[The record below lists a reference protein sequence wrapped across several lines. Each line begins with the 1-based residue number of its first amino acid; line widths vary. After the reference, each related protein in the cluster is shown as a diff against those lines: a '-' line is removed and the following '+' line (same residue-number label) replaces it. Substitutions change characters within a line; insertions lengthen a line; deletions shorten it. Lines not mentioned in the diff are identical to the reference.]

1 MKSTTSLALFLLCA
15 LTSSYQPSA
24 TADIVFDTEGNP
36 IRNGGTYYVLPVIRG
51 KGGGIEFAKT
61 ETETCPLTVVQS
73 PFEGLQRGLPLIIS
87 SPFKILDIT
96 EGLIL
101 SLKFHLCTPLSLN
114 SFSVDRYSQGS
125 ARRTPC
131 QTHWLQKHNRC
142 WFRIQRAS
150 SESNYYK
157 LVFCTSNDDSSCGDI
172 VAPIDREGNRPLI
185 VTHDQNHPLLVQFQ
199 KVEAYESSTA

>member
-73 PFEGLQRGLPLIIS
+73 PFEVSKGLPLIIS

-101 SLKFHLCTPLSLN
+101 SLSFTYVPPCASTPSRWTVILKGLPEELHVKLTGYKN
-114 SFSVDRYSQGS
+114 TIDG
-125 ARRTPC
+125 
-131 QTHWLQKHNRC
+131 